1 MTDTRTPPGMGSS
14 SAPRGRGGIPAVRE
28 RRRHRA
34 EQVRVAIYEAAKVFV
49 TDESGPAPPTPP
61 SRHAGVERRLEVG
74 DHVVLDRRN
83 QNLVAGRTT
92 HVSAMRNSVAYGLV
106 VVAFGAAVIW
116 IAGGPTGL
124 LILLTGFAMTAMALV
139 FELRRAKRFEG
150 QGCLLTGEVT
160 TVEETRGWTFVPYPG
175 ATVPSYLL
183 RISYRFVTPTG
194 EERRSEVRFTTE
206 GYPVPSSGNRL
217 AILYADRT
225 KQRVM

>member
-1 MTDTRTPPGMGSS
+1 MR
-14 SAPRGRGGIPAVRE
+14 AARE
-28 RRRHRA
+28 RRQRRA
-34 EQVRVAIYEAAKVFV
+34 ERVREAIYEAAKVFV
-49 TDESGPAPPTPP
+49 TDGSGPAPPTPP
-61 SRHAGVERRLEVG
+61 SRHAGVKRRLEVG
-74 DHVVLDRRN
+74 DHVVLHRRN
-83 QNLVAGRTT
+83 QNLVVGRTT
-92 HVSAMRNSVAYGLV
+92 HVSATSKSVACGLV
-106 VVAFGAAVIW
+106 VVVFGATIIW

-124 LILLTGFAMTAMALV
+124 LILLTGFGMTAVALV

-160 TVEETRGWTFVPYPG
+160 TVEETRGWDFVPYPG

-206 GYPVPSSGNRL
+206 GYPVPSSGDRL

-225 KQRVM
+225 KVRVM